1 MATKS
6 SSGLMEALKM
16 LAVMP
21 AAGAG
26 IGGLIGAARA
36 EKGKRLRTALGDAGV
51 GGLAGLGF
59 GLGGLSGGAAGM
71 ALGSKTHP
79 AELQQYANDQN
90 SAALGG
96 LGAGLGAVG
105 AGMLGQKL
113 RKEMEEEYD
122 NNNPLSAMTKINKD
136 LTMKKRAG
144 DFDGPV
150 TLDVLK
156 DTAKGIL
163 PWAVPRAAA
172 IGAAGGGIYGGLTGK
187 GALRG
192 ALRGGAIGAGVG
204 AGAPL
209 GAGLGMSVTEDTGLA
224 DAMFGR
230 GHEMFGHMGDHMFT
244 TMPVGAA
251 AGGVAGGVAGNA
263 LYNKLEQMYDAR
275 RGTKNKSDKNKNN
288 MKKAAGIE
296 DALFKNPFVP
306 RSAPGTLPSAGG
318 IPANLPAWALT
329 GGGVGS
335 LIGALRAEKGK
346 RLQGALRGGA
356 VGVGAGT
363 LGAFGANAAAGMGD
377 TETAYHGMPHTEF
390 SAPARTAVVASPY
403 LAGGLGAGLG
413 GVMMD
418 RAITHGEETAKKHEE
433 ANKSKPKKDKDM
445 KKTEEKSAASTFGEK
460 VAINFDMKNIDWKSI
475 MNTGLGGAALGA
487 GLGGLAGLIAPGE
500 DGQGRR
506 RGRIS
511 GALRG
516 ALGGGLLGGG
526 AAAIGEAA
534 SPGFGRSAYNYA
546 QDLHRQLFGRP
557 NPAAGGQPVP
567 TATTPMP
574 GGKQLRAH
582 PGVKSLDQIRAEREQ
597 FLNPAQPGSELTLPG
612 MN

>member
-1 MATKS
+1 
-6 SSGLMEALKM
+6 MEALKM

-36 EKGKRLRTALGDAGV
+36 EKGKRLRTAVGDAGV
-51 GGLAGLGF
+51 GALAGLGF

-122 NNNPLSAMTKINKD
+122 NNNPMNIVGKIGGD

-163 PWAVPRAAA
+163 PWAVPRASA

-263 LYNKLEQMYDAR
+263 LYNKLEQMYDSR
-275 RGTKNKSDKNKNN
+275 KNN
-288 MKKAAGIE
+288 A
-296 DALFKNPFVP
+296 
-306 RSAPGTLPSAGG
+306 
-318 IPANLPAWALT
+318 
-329 GGGVGS
+329 
-335 LIGALRAEKGK
+335 
-346 RLQGALRGGA
+346 
-356 VGVGAGT
+356 
-363 LGAFGANAAAGMGD
+363 
-377 TETAYHGMPHTEF
+377 
-390 SAPARTAVVASPY
+390 
-403 LAGGLGAGLG
+403 
-413 GVMMD
+413 
-418 RAITHGEETAKKHEE
+418 
-433 ANKSKPKKDKDM
+433 PKKDKAM
-445 KKTEEKSAASTFGEK
+445 KKTEKKSAASSFGEK
-460 VAINFDMKNIDWKSI
+460 IAINFDMKNINWKNV

-506 RGRIS
+506 RSRLS
-511 GALRG
+511 SALSG

-526 AAAIGEAA
+526 AAAVGEVA
-534 SPGFGRSAYNYA
+534 SPGFGQGAYNYA
-546 QDLHRQLFGRP
+546 NDLYRQLFGRS
-557 NPAAGGQPVP
+557 NPQAKTLPYKPAPTTAVP
-567 TATTPMP
+567 MA
-574 GGKQLRAH
+574 GGKQMRAH
-582 PGVKSLDQIRAEREQ
+582 PGTKSLEQIQAERQ
-597 FLNPAQPGSELTLPG
+597 QYLNPAAQMDEISFPGT
-612 MN
+612 N